1 MEGPNS
7 KPPADGEPPEPGQ
20 SDAIEPIQR
29 AAVGSLRKSFR
40 ICALCRHLQV
50 LEQGREF
57 PNMADT
63 EFTVFRCAVLGWKTR
78 EDYLMDSEPRR
89 SFEKQEAFDCPHW
102 SGYDAG

>member
-1 MEGPNS
+1 MESNETSSGTY
-7 KPPADGEPPEPGQ
+7 PAVSGGVRQ
-20 SDAIEPIQR
+20 A
-29 AAVGSLRKSFR
+29 FR
-40 ICALCRHLQV
+40 ICALCRHLEV

-57 PNMADT
+57 PKMADT

-102 SGYDAG
+102 SGYDAS